1 MKILVVGKGS
11 YIGSNIQAFLEKKN
25 HKVKEFDILNNDLLE
40 EDLRGIDVVI
50 HVAAI
55 VHRKDIHDYSIYYK
69 VNVELPVSVA
79 QKAKRNGVKQF
90 IFLSSMAIYGE
101 EKQLKGN
108 IIDEQTLCKPIS
120 HYAKSKLE
128 AEHKLQGLE
137 DQNFKIAIVRP
148 ANVYGKGC
156 RGNYISGFC
165 KVVKKLPVIPF
176 AYANTKQGLIYID
189 NLCQLVYLIIEKR
202 GQGVFP
208 AQDNPPV
215 SSLELM
221 NELAKALGLKRKKS
235 KIFGWLF
242 YIFRCK
248 PVKKLFG
255 GVAYDEKYAQTIL
268 GEYQIVS
275 FEEAI
280 QKTIKGE

>member
-1 MKILVVGKGS
+1 MKILVIGKDS
-11 YIGSNIQAFLEKKN
+11 YIGSHLKIFLEN
-25 HKVKEFDILNNDLLE
+25 RQHLVEEYDILNNSLTEKDMQE
-40 EDLRGIDVVI
+40 VDVVI

-55 VHRKDIHDYSIYYK
+55 VHRTDIQEYSTYYK
-69 VNVELPVSVA
+69 ANVELPVFVA
-79 QKAKRNGVKQF
+79 ELAKKSGVKQF
-90 IFLSSMAIYGE
+90 VFLSSMSVYGVG
-101 EKQLKGN
+101 KNLKGN
-108 IIDEQTLCKPIS
+108 VINRETAYFPVS
-120 HYAKSKLE
+120 HYAKSKWD
-128 AEHKLQGLE
+128 AENRLQALA
-137 DQNFKIAIVRP
+137 DDNFQLAVVRP

-255 GVAYDEKYAQTIL
+255 GVAYDEKYTQTIL